1 MELHRIVPRTA
12 VVGALLAIT
21 LVSGGAL
28 HAQNCGIGNSYCNA
42 TPNSTGQ
49 PASLAVVGS
58 AVGGPG
64 GAISLGASSVP
75 STAGLFFHGP
85 NAVQIPFG
93 NGFRCVGGTIQR
105 TPVTVASGGAAAWT
119 LATDAFAPGST
130 RRFQYWFRDPS
141 GGPGGSNFSDAVAV
155 TFSGGGCDHMGLNVV
170 TPTSAAAGS
179 TLNVT
184 GAGLGSDPEDLC
196 VMLVNGNQRALTRA
210 TAANSTSMALRV
222 DVIPSAMTSGQVM
235 VMRGDGDS
243 SVPTGLPSDVSLP
256 VPAWTWSGEE
266 LNASALSSAS
276 VALAPTFPIGPCQY
290 YWGTVGTDGAL
301 RITLPGGSTCPLGA
315 TITMQLDASY
325 RTGAGQFDKV
335 SFDYAATYQSSITLN
350 PCECAQR
357 ICAVYQQAFFQQK
370 SIFLPCTTSVTGPCN
385 TNPEVTLTFIS
396 PNFTSWL
403 SGSVYVRICP

>member
-1 MELHRIVPRTA
+1 MELHRTLSRSA
-12 VVGALLAIT
+12 FVGASLALAFT
-21 LVSGGAL
+21 SGGAL
-28 HAQNCGIGNSYCNA
+28 HAQNCSIGAAYCTA

-64 GAISLGASSVP
+64 GALSLGVSSAP
-75 STAGLFFHGP
+75 DTAGLFFHGA

-93 NGFRCVGGTIQR
+93 AGLRCVGGSIQR
-105 TPVTVASGGAAAWT
+105 TPVTVASGGVSSWT
-119 LATDAFAPGST
+119 LPTDAFAPGST

-141 GGPGGSNFSDAVAV
+141 GGAGGSNFSDAVAV
-155 TFSGGGCDHMGLNVV
+155 TFTGGGCDHMGVNVV
-170 TPTSAAAGS
+170 TPTSATAGS
-179 TLNVT
+179 ILQAS
-184 GAGLGSDPEDLC
+184 GAGLGLEPEDLC
-196 VMLVNGNQRALTRA
+196 VMLVNGNERALSRA

-222 DVIPSAMTSGQVM
+222 EVIPAAMTSGQVM

-243 SVPTGLPSDVSLP
+243 GVPTGLPSDVSLP
-256 VPAWTWSGEE
+256 VPAWTWSGDE
-266 LNASALSSAS
+266 LNASALSSTS
-276 VALAPTFPIGPCQY
+276 VALSPTFPLGPCQY
-290 YWGTVGTDGAL
+290 YWGTVGSDGAL
-301 RITLPGGSTCPLGA
+301 RVTLPGGSTCPPGA

-335 SFDYAATYQSSITLN
+335 SFDYAATYQSSVTLN

-370 SIFLPCTTSVTGPCN
+370 GIFLPCTTSTNGPCN

-396 PNFTSWL
+396 PNFTSWV